1 MTFRAA
7 VHGQRPTITAELTLG
22 RGSTAADVAGQADL
36 LRGKVDAMQVT
47 DNPLAWVHMSALA
60 GSALLLNAGMDAIPI
75 LSCRDRN
82 RIALQSD
89 LLGLRALGVSSLM
102 LMRGRR
108 VPRKHALHAS
118 TVFDLSGRELIAM
131 ARALDEDADA
141 PDPFFIG
148 IGAKAHRAREG
159 WRAESL
165 QAKAEAG
172 AEFLQTQLCFNLDI
186 LRHYMDRLVEART
199 TWKFSVIVSLA
210 PLPSADTA
218 RWVKEQMPD
227 SKIPE
232 ALIKRLEQAPDP
244 ELEGIRICAEAMQE
258 VAEIPGITGV
268 HLMSTGSPEHISAAI
283 DASRLASKAG

>member
-1 MTFRAA
+1 
-7 VHGQRPTITAELTLG
+7 
-22 RGSTAADVAGQADL
+22 
-36 LRGKVDAMQVT
+36 
-47 DNPLAWVHMSALA
+47 
-60 GSALLLNAGMDAIPI
+60 
-75 LSCRDRN
+75 
-82 RIALQSD
+82 
-89 LLGLRALGVSSLM
+89 
-102 LMRGRR
+102 
-108 VPRKHALHAS
+108 
-118 TVFDLSGRELIAM
+118 
-131 ARALDEDADA
+131 
-141 PDPFFIG
+141 
-148 IGAKAHRAREG
+148 
-159 WRAESL
+159 
-165 QAKAEAG
+165 
-172 AEFLQTQLCFNLDI
+172 
-186 LRHYMDRLVEART
+186 MDRLVEART